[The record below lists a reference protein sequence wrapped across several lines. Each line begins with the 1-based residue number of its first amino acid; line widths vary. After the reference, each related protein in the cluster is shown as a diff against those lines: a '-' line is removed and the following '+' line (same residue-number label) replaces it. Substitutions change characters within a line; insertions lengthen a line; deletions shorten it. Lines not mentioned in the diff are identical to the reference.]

1 MKDCWPFG
9 AALRGEALSRL
20 MLRWLKTV
28 VVSDE
33 EKAPVRRQ
41 AGIRKTSASE
51 SLLKCRNNLDDIGT
65 GVFWLSRDEPG
76 GCPLTGQVVSGM
88 KTT

>member
-1 MKDCWPFG
+1 MKDWPFG
-9 AALRGEALSRL
+9 AALRGEASNRL

-33 EKAPVRRQ
+33 EKAPARGQV
-41 AGIRKTSASE
+41 GIRKTSASE
-51 SLLKCRNNLDDIGT
+51 SLLKCRNNLNDIET
-65 GVFWLSRDEPG
+65 GAFWRFRDEPG

>member
-20 MLRWLKTV
+20 MLRWLKTG

-33 EKAPVRRQ
+33 EKAP
-41 AGIRKTSASE
+41 GEASGGDRE
-51 SLLKCRNNLDDIGT
+51 DDH
-65 GVFWLSRDEPG
+65 
-76 GCPLTGQVVSGM
+76 C
-88 KTT
+88 